1 MLFLVFDCTFFQIKQ
16 EDITYYYKDIKIK
29 VVEMIEFLSE
39 YERKRSMKLETLL
52 LRDFFKNGAKF

>member
-1 MLFLVFDCTFFQIKQ
+1 MLFLVFDCTFFQMKQ
-16 EDITYYYKDIKIK
+16 EGIAYYYKDIKIK

-52 LRDFFKNGAKF
+52 LRDFFKKRTF

>member
-1 MLFLVFDCTFFQIKQ
+1 MKQ

-52 LRDFFKNGAKF
+52 LRDFFKKRTF